1 MPYVLTAQGEAV
13 VMDADLKSTPGI
25 VRSTDHYD
33 SWLLALEPAFAH
45 DLKQKLK
52 VMAGQP
58 GDFLRATFYRWS
70 ERFPDVCLE
79 AISAPAVRAVGDVH
93 VGNFG
98 TWPSGG
104 GVIRWG
110 LNDFDE
116 GGWMPFTND
125 LVRLATSALL
135 ARSDLD
141 PELVGRT
148 ILSGYSEQIRGGGFG
163 ALDVAGEADFRASL
177 GSAQTSA
184 EVFFGKLAGKDEL
197 DPDDARRL
205 APLCERLN
213 EAVPGGEFHH
223 RRAGRGSLGRVRVFI
238 LGKSDPPTAIEA
250 KRVLRSAWSWARRG
264 GHADP
269 KAADNKNDDLSA
281 LLLDA
286 RRGPDPQTSVEEIDD
301 HQWVLRPLS
310 PDRVGIDFGDDGN
323 VSEVLAARLLER
335 MGAEVAHIH
344 LLSHDPAP
352 LISYLTN
359 HEPGWLMRAAVA
371 MKEDTE
377 TDSAGW
383 VTYREAIDK
392 KPTREHQ

>member
-1 MPYVLTAQGEAV
+1 
-13 VMDADLKSTPGI
+13 MDADLKSEPGI
-25 VRSTDHYD
+25 ARSTDHYD
-33 SWLLALEPAFAH
+33 LWLLALEPAFAH

-52 VMAGQP
+52 VMAGKP

-79 AISAPAVRAVGDVH
+79 AISAPVVRAVGDVH

-98 TWPSGG
+98 TWPCDEGRL
-104 GVIRWG
+104 RWG

-116 GGWMPFTND
+116 AGWMPFTND

-135 ARSDLD
+135 ARNDLD
-141 PELVGRT
+141 PEVVGHT
-148 ILSGYSEQIRGGGFG
+148 ILSGYSQRIRGGEFG
-163 ALDVAGEADFRASL
+163 ALDIADDAELRISVAA
-177 GSAQTSA
+177 AQTGA
-184 EVFFGKLAGKDEL
+184 EAFFGKLAGKDEL
-197 DPDDARRL
+197 DADDARRL
-205 APLCERLN
+205 ARLRERLN

-223 RRAGRGSLGRVRVFI
+223 RRAGRGSLGRVRVFV
-238 LGKSDPPTAIEA
+238 LGKGDPPVAIEA

-269 KAADNKNDDLSA
+269 NAADDRNDDLSA

-286 RRGPDPQTSVEEIDD
+286 RRGPDLQTRVEEIDD

-310 PDRVGIDFGDDGN
+310 PDRVGIDFGDTGN
-323 VSEVLAARLLER
+323 VSKDLATRLLDR

-352 LISYLTN
+352 IMSYLAD
-359 HEPGWLMRAAVA
+359 HEPGWLSRAAVA

-377 TDSAGW
+377 SDSEAWKKHRGAADKDAAG
-383 VTYREAIDK
+383 D
-392 KPTREHQ
+392 HG

>member
-1 MPYVLTAQGEAV
+1 
-13 VMDADLKSTPGI
+13 MDADLKPMPGI

-33 SWLLALEPAFAH
+33 SWLLALEPAFSH

-79 AISAPAVRAVGDVH
+79 AISAPTVRAVGDVH

-104 GVIRWG
+104 GHVRWG

-116 GGWMPFTND
+116 AGWMPFTND

-141 PELVGRT
+141 PELVGHT
-148 ILSGYSEQIRGGGFG
+148 ILSGYSERIGSGGFG
-163 ALDVAGEADFRASL
+163 ALDVAGEAELRASL
-177 GSAQTSA
+177 GPAQTSA
-184 EVFFGKLAGKDEL
+184 EAFFRKLAGKDEL
-197 DPDDARRL
+197 DADDARQL
-205 APLCERLN
+205 ARLCEQLN

-238 LGKSDPPTAIEA
+238 LGKNGPPVAIEA

-269 KAADNKNDDLSA
+269 RAADDRNEDLSA
-281 LLLDA
+281 LLVDA

-301 HQWVLRPLS
+301 HQWVFRPLS
-310 PDRVGIDFGDDGN
+310 PDRVGIDFGDVGN
-323 VSEVLAARLLER
+323 VSEDLATRLLGL

-352 LISYLTN
+352 LMSYLTD
-359 HEPGWLMRAAVA
+359 HEPGWLTRAAVA
-371 MKEDTE
+371 MREDTE
-377 TDSAGW
+377 TDHEVWQTHRGGTDKEPAGGH
-383 VTYREAIDK
+383 R
-392 KPTREHQ
+392 

>member
-1 MPYVLTAQGEAV
+1 
-13 VMDADLKSTPGI
+13 MDADQKSEPGI
-25 VRSTDHYD
+25 VRSTNHYD
-33 SWLLALEPAFAH
+33 SWLLALEPAFEH

-52 VMAGQP
+52 VMAGMP

-79 AISAPAVRAVGDVH
+79 VISAPSVGAVGDVH

-98 TWPSGG
+98 TWPCGRG
-104 GVIRWG
+104 HIRWG

-116 GGWMPFTND
+116 AGWMPFTND

-141 PELVGRT
+141 PQAVGRT
-148 ILSGYSEQIRGGGFG
+148 ILSGYSQRLRGGEFG
-163 ALDVAGEADFRASL
+163 ALDIAGDADLRASVAA
-177 GSAQTSA
+177 AQPSA
-184 EVFFGKLAGKDEL
+184 EAFFGKLAGKDEL
-197 DPDDARRL
+197 DADDAKRL
-205 APLCERLN
+205 TRLCERLG

-223 RRAGRGSLGRVRVFI
+223 RRAGRGSLGRVRVFV
-238 LGKSDPPTAIEA
+238 LGKGEPPVAVEA

-269 KAADNKNDDLSA
+269 AAADDRNGDQSA

-286 RRGPDPQTSVEEIDD
+286 RRGPDPQTSVEEIGG

-310 PDRVGIDFGDDGN
+310 PDRVGIDFGDAN
-323 VSEVLAARLLER
+323 SVSEDLATRLLER

-344 LLSHDPAP
+344 LLSHDPVP
-352 LISYLTN
+352 LISYLAD
-359 HEPGWLMRAAVA
+359 HEPGWLRRAAVA

-377 TDSAGW
+377 VDS
-383 VTYREAIDK
+383 EAWIKHRGAADK
-392 KPTREHQ
+392 ETGGDHR

>member
-1 MPYVLTAQGEAV
+1 
-13 VMDADLKSTPGI
+13 MDADLKSEPGI
-25 VRSTDHYD
+25 ARSTDHYD

-45 DLKQKLK
+45 DLKRKFK
-52 VMAGQP
+52 EMAGEP

-79 AISAPAVRAVGDVH
+79 VISAPAVRAVGDVH

-98 TWPSGG
+98 TWPCGEDRL
-104 GVIRWG
+104 RWG

-116 GGWMPFTND
+116 AGWMPFTND

-141 PELVGRT
+141 PQVVGRQ
-148 ILSGYSEQIRGGGFG
+148 ILSGYSQRVRGGEFG
-163 ALDVAGEADFRASL
+163 ALDLADDADLGTSVAAAQDSTEA
-177 GSAQTSA
+177 
-184 EVFFGKLAGKDEL
+184 FFGKLAGKDEL
-197 DPDDARRL
+197 DADDASRIAR
-205 APLCERLN
+205 LCERLN
-213 EAVPGGEFHH
+213 DAVPEGELHH
-223 RRAGRGSLGRVRVFI
+223 RRAGRGSLGRVRVFA
-238 LGKSDPPTAIEA
+238 LSRGDPPVAIEA

-264 GHADP
+264 SHADP
-269 KAADNKNDDLSA
+269 KAADDRNDDLRA

-286 RRGPDPQTSVEEIDD
+286 RRGPDPQTSVEQIAE

-310 PDRVGIDFGDDGN
+310 PDRVGIDFGDTGK
-323 VSEVLAARLLER
+323 VSVNLATRLLDR

-352 LISYLTN
+352 LISYLAD
-359 HEPGWLMRAAVA
+359 HEPGWLGRAAVA

-377 TDSAGW
+377 TDFEAW
-383 VTYREAIDK
+383 KKYRGAADK
-392 KPTREHQ
+392 ETDGEHP

>member
-1 MPYVLTAQGEAV
+1 
-13 VMDADLKSTPGI
+13 MDADLKSPPGI

-33 SWLLALEPAFAH
+33 SWLLALEPAFVH

-70 ERFPDVCLE
+70 ERFPQVCLE
-79 AISAPAVRAVGDVH
+79 LVSAPAVRAVGDVH

-98 TWPSGG
+98 TWPDGG
-104 GVIRWG
+104 RIRWG

-116 GGWMPFTND
+116 AGWMPFTND

-141 PELVGRT
+141 PEAVGHT
-148 ILSGYSEQIRGGGFG
+148 ILSGYSERIRSGGPG
-163 ALDVAGEADFRASL
+163 ALDVAGEPDLRASL
-177 GSAQTSA
+177 GAAQVRPEA
-184 EVFFGKLAGKDEL
+184 FFGKLAGKDEL
-197 DPDDARRL
+197 DADDARRL
-205 APLCERLN
+205 DRLCERLD
-213 EAVPGGEFHH
+213 EAVHGGEFHH

-238 LGKSDPPTAIEA
+238 LAQGDPPVAIEA

-269 KAADNKNDDLSA
+269 KKADDRNDDLSA
-281 LLLDA
+281 LLLDP
-286 RRGPDPQTSVEEIDD
+286 RRGADAQTSVEEIDG

-310 PDRVGIDFGDDGN
+310 PDRVGIDFGDVGR
-323 VSEVLAARLLER
+323 VGEVFAARLLGL

-352 LISYLTN
+352 LMSYLAD
-359 HEPGWLMRAAVA
+359 HEPGWLTRAAVA

-377 TDSAGW
+377 TDSEDW
-383 VTYREAIDK
+383 VKYHERMEK
-392 KPTREHQ
+392 